1 MLRACS
7 RTTRR
12 KNVRRIYLYIFFSF
26 FFFTS
31 IDGGENFAY
40 NLPVL
45 RRFDQERW
53 T

>member
-1 MLRACS
+1 MLRA
-7 RTTRR
+7 
-12 KNVRRIYLYIFFSF
+12 VRRVARTCIEFIYIFSFLF

-40 NLPVL
+40 NLPIL

>member
-1 MLRACS
+1 MQPYDASQERAS
-7 RTTRR
+7 
-12 KNVRRIYLYIFFSF
+12 NLFIYFLFF